1 MTMKIDKR
9 LALEWVAEER
19 GPKTDYFAGREVP
32 SISSEVLR
40 GLVEEGLVTGCGW
53 ESSPYKI
60 TTTGRE
66 ALEVMADGLIVRF
79 RKIFWKN

>member
-19 GPKTDYFAGREVP
+19 GPKTDYFAVREVP
-32 SISSEVLR
+32 SISSEVLH
-40 GLVEEGLVTGCGW
+40 GLVEEGLVTGW
-53 ESSPYKI
+53 DRLPYKL